1 MNIHKVAK
9 QLFRPNGQ
17 LLLYVYLIYF
27 DYSIAITRIL
37 CLLTIHVPTANL

>member
-9 QLFRPNGQ
+9 QLFRLTGQ

-27 DYSIAITRIL
+27 DYSIAIMHIL
-37 CLLTIHVPTANL
+37 HLLTIHEPTANL